1 MQELERNLRRGQ
13 LASIH
18 GPGAMV
24 DVGDESFVVCGLEL
38 WSESSETMKSI
49 NLPRLAVEEGWTDIK
64 QPANKEE
71 LKARKKG
78 PAVRIRRFPEW
89 LFCQSCRRME
99 LWTLHAEKTLGPR
112 EVPVC
117 SNPTCQGRR
126 PRALVPMRFV
136 RVCTAGHL
144 SDVDWHRW
152 CHTDPRTGERKR
164 CGRDPKLCFESK
176 AQTGLGLES
185 LFIQCDH
192 PDCKARRS
200 LAGLIKK
207 KDEGEPCLTSQGL
220 SHYKWHGIGGRQPW
234 ERFSSVTEPCD
245 APSVVV
251 QRGDSNVHFPSM
263 RSALDI
269 PEETSNAAADA
280 ARSRDRLRGHP
291 AVKVLLDL
299 RPNLPEALLR
309 DMAEKVRAEHGF
321 DPAILHDVLFGQP
334 ETSPKGGE
342 EDTDMK
348 LRRQEFPVLVSP
360 EDFRGH
366 PYFEGTS
373 YVPGNAFHDVWRS
386 VIRSVSMLSRL
397 REVRAYRGFNRVEPS
412 ERIVKASLKT
422 DVSWGLGYEV
432 FGEGIFLQF
441 DREWFESWKSALGPE
456 AMLRQAVLAE
466 RMKDGAGFLPE
477 PRLECIAIHTL
488 SHALMRQLCFDC
500 GYAASSLRERIYV
513 IDEEMLGLL
522 IYTAD
527 GDSEGTL
534 GGLVRQGESTRLAS
548 TLMRAASDLAWCSAD
563 PLCLESDGHGLFGLN
578 RAACHACSLV
588 SETSCEVANVLL
600 DRRLLIGGPGV
611 ERGLIEDLISEIG
624 VTL

>member
-24 DVGDESFVVCGLEL
+24 DIGDESFVVCGLEL
-38 WSESSETMKSI
+38 WSESPETMKSI
-49 NLPRLAVEEGWTDIK
+49 HLPRLAVEEGWTDIK

-71 LKARKKG
+71 LKARKKS

-89 LFCQSCRRME
+89 LFCQSCRRMK
-99 LWTLHAEKTLGPR
+99 LWTLHDEKSLAGR
-112 EVPVC
+112 DVPVC
-117 SNPTCQGRR
+117 ENPKCRGRR

-152 CHTDPRTGERKR
+152 CHKDKPGCLK
-164 CGRDPKLCFESK
+164 DPKLRFESR

-185 LFIQCDH
+185 LFIECDH
-192 PDCKARRS
+192 PNCKARRS

-207 KDEGEPCLTSQGL
+207 KDAGEPCLTSQGL
-220 SHYKWHGIGGRQPW
+220 THYKMHGIGGRQPW
-234 ERFSSVTEPCD
+234 QRFSSVTETCD

-269 PEETSNAAADA
+269 PEETSNAAAAA
-280 ARSRDRLRGHP
+280 ARSRDNLRKHP
-291 AVKVLLDL
+291 GIKVLLDL
-299 RPNLPEALLR
+299 KSTLPEPNFR
-309 DMAEKVRAEHGF
+309 EIAEKVRAENEF
-321 DPAILHDVLFGQP
+321 DPAIFDDVLFGQP
-334 ETSPKGGE
+334 EARPQGFE
-342 EDTDMK
+342 EDSEK
-348 LRRQEFPVLVSP
+348 RLRRQEFPVLVSP

-366 PYFEGTS
+366 SHFEGTS
-373 YVPGNAFHDVWRS
+373 YKPGDAFHKAWRS
-386 VIRSVSMLSRL
+386 MVRSVSMLSRL

-412 ERIVKASLKT
+412 GRVVKPSLKT
-422 DVSWGLGYEV
+422 DVTWGLGYEV
-432 FGEGIFLQF
+432 FGEGIFLEFNRDYFGAWQS
-441 DREWFESWKSALGPE
+441 DLGAE
-456 AMLRQAVLAE
+456 GMLRQSILGD
-466 RMKDGAGFLPE
+466 RMENGAGFLPE
-477 PRLECIAIHTL
+477 PRLEYIAIHTL

-513 IDEEMLGLL
+513 IDEDMLGLL

-534 GGLVRQGESTRLAS
+534 GGLVRQGESTRLAA
-548 TLMRAASDLAWCSAD
+548 TLMRAASDLSWCSAD

-588 SETSCEVANVLL
+588 SETSCEAANVLL
-600 DRRLLIGGPGV
+600 DRRFLIGGPGV
-611 ERGLIEDLISEIG
+611 QRGLIEDLTKEIG

>member
-18 GPGAMV
+18 GPGSMV
-24 DVGDESFVVCGLEL
+24 DIGDESFVVCGLEL

-49 NLPRLAVEEGWTDIK
+49 HLPRLAVEEGWTDIK

-71 LKARKKG
+71 LKVRKKS

-117 SNPTCQGRR
+117 RNPTCQGRR

-152 CHTDPRTGERKR
+152 CHKDKPPCLKDPNLRFDSQAK
-164 CGRDPKLCFESK
+164 
-176 AQTGLGLES
+176 TGLGLES
-185 LFIQCDH
+185 LFITCVH
-192 PDCKARRS
+192 PHCKARRS
-200 LAGLIKK
+200 LAGLITR
-207 KDEGEPCLTSQGL
+207 KDEGEPCLTGQGL
-220 SHYKWHGIGGRQPW
+220 AHYSKHGIGGRQPW
-234 ERFSSVTEPCD
+234 QRFSSVTEPCD

-251 QRGDSNVHFPSM
+251 QRGDSNVHFPSV

-280 ARSRDRLRGHP
+280 ARSRARLREHP

-299 RPNLPEALLR
+299 KPNLSEAKLR
-309 DMAEKVRAEHGF
+309 EIAEKARATHEF
-321 DPAILHDVLFGQP
+321 DPAILNDVLFCQP
-334 ETSPKGGE
+334 EARPQGSE
-342 EDTDMK
+342 EDTETK

-366 PYFEGTS
+366 PFFEGIS
-373 YVPGNAFHDVWRS
+373 YVPSTAFHEVWRS
-386 VIRSVSMLSRL
+386 MIRSVSMLSKL
-397 REVRAYRGFNRVEPS
+397 REVRAYRGFNRVEPGD
-412 ERIVKASLKT
+412 RIVKASLKT
-422 DVSWGLGYEV
+422 DVTWGLGYEV

-441 DREWFESWKSALGPE
+441 DREYFEVWKSELGAE
-456 AMLRQAVLAE
+456 AMLRQATLAE
-466 RMKDGAGFLPE
+466 RMNNGAGFLPE
-477 PRLECIAIHTL
+477 PRLEFIAIHTL

-513 IDEEMLGLL
+513 SDDEMLGLL

-534 GGLVRQGESTRLAS
+534 GGLVRQGESTRLAA
-548 TLMRAASDLAWCSAD
+548 TMMRAASDLSWCSAD
-563 PLCLESDGHGLFGLN
+563 PLCLEIDGHGLFGLN

-588 SETSCEVANVLL
+588 SETSCEAANVLL
-600 DRRLLIGGPGV
+600 DRRFLIGGTGV
-611 ERGLIEDLISEIG
+611 GRGLIEGLTKEIG